1 MSQTLILTEKEGW
14 HYHQLKNSL
23 LKQNITVIS
32 AWLSQVSIHI
42 ENNESLIYINGKKM
56 PHIDNVIVVYPRRNF
71 RRDCFFLNIQ
81 KFWPWV

>member
-32 AWLSQVSIHI
+32 ACLSQVSIHI
-42 ENNESLIYINGKKM
+42 ENNESIIYINGKKM
-56 PHIDNVIVVYPRRNF
+56 SNIDNVIVRFIPGGTLEEIV
-71 RRDCFFLNIQ
+71 FFLI
-81 KFWPWV
+81 F